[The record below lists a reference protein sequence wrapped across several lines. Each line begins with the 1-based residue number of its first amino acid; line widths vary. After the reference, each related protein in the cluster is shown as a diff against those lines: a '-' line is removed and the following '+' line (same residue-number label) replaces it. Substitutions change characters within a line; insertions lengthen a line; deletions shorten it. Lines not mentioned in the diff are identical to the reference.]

1 MKKILFLIWDWI
13 VGWFKFGFMMFFDNK
28 KCREKIDADSKAE
41 YIFLRINMAAFWLVF
56 TGGIAWLIYLL
67 GKWIVAVLPTILVV
81 LFLISEFVSWRKAKA
96 TTKAYNGWTWETLG
110 SNIVIPA
117 LKGLPEHSNIQKT
130 LLDIEAMRCNP
141 IGQPEG
147 FYYRIYWREFRA
159 DFKNESL
166 QMSKAIKKQA
176 EIFYQVPWTKV
187 PFEVSLVD
195 DMVQII
201 FRNY

>member
-1 MKKILFLIWDWI
+1 MKKILLLIWDVV
-13 VGWFKFGFMMFFDNK
+13 VGWIKFGFMVFFDNK

-41 YIFLRINMAAFWLVF
+41 YIFLRIYMAAFWLVF

-81 LFLISEFVSWRKAKA
+81 WFLINEFVSSWKAKT
-96 TTKAYNGWTWETLG
+96 TTKANNGWTWESFC
-110 SNIVIPA
+110 SNVVIPA
-117 LKGLPEHSNIQKT
+117 LKGLPEHSNIQKI
-130 LLDIEAMRCNP
+130 LLDIEAMRCSP

-159 DFKNESL
+159 DLKNESL

-176 EIFYQVPWTKV
+176 EVFYQVPWTKV
-187 PFEVSLVD
+187 PFEVTLVD

-201 FRNY
+201 FSNY